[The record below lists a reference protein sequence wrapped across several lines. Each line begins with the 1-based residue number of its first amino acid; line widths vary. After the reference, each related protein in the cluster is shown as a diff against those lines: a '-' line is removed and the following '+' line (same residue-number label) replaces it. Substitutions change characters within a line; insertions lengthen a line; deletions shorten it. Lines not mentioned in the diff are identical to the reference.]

1 MKKLTTITTVIICI
15 IIVFTSSAVSYAVNT
30 ESESYKTLLE
40 HGLSED
46 YINNLT
52 DTMIDKMAETI
63 KKESDP
69 EYVSD
74 YDLLV
79 SVGIPEEF
87 ISDLTESALKQI
99 KSALGDSKVSTLDYQ
114 SESAISNSN
123 SDLPVKTLSVQLTDK
138 SGKSVVGE
146 TVCIY
151 WEWPINKPLIRTE
164 DFITVSWNKDTFCYN
179 ADSFYAEDYR
189 RNDLNDKW
197 TVSDSYTELSR
208 ISLNSLGHWTK
219 LYTTKNQVGGFI
231 IFSLLPT
238 HPINSET
245 DYDRD
250 VDIVY
255 THETKITLTVVLCII
270 FILLVL
276 SAVWIITEIRKRRK

>member
-1 MKKLTTITTVIICI
+1 MKKLKTITTVIICI
-15 IIVFTSSAVSYAVNT
+15 IVLFTSSAVSYAVNT
-30 ESESYKTLLE
+30 ENESYKILLE
-40 HGLSED
+40 HGFSEE

-52 DTMIDKMAETI
+52 DTMIEKMAETI
-63 KKESDP
+63 KKESNP

-74 YDLLV
+74 YDRLV
-79 SVGIPEEF
+79 SVGLPEEF
-87 ISDLTESALKQI
+87 IGNLTESSLKQI
-99 KSALGDSKVSTLDYQ
+99 KSALGDSKVSALDYQ
-114 SESAISNSN
+114 SESATGN
-123 SDLPVKTLSVQLTDK
+123 SDLPVKTLSIQLTDK
-138 SGKSVVGE
+138 RGKSVVGE

-164 DFITVSWNKDTFCYN
+164 DFITASWNKDTFCYN

-197 TVSDSYTELSR
+197 TVSDSYKELSR

-255 THETKITLTVVLCII
+255 NHETKITLTVVLCII

-276 SAVWIITEIRKRRK
+276 SAVWIITEVRKRRK

>member
-1 MKKLTTITTVIICI
+1 MKKLKTLISVTIC

-30 ESESYKTLLE
+30 ESESYKILLE
-40 HGLSED
+40 HGFSED

-52 DTMIDKMAETI
+52 DTMIDKMAEKI

-74 YDLLV
+74 YDWLI

-87 ISDLTESALKQI
+87 IDDLPESALKQI
-99 KSALGDSKVSTLDYQ
+99 KSALGDSKISTLDYQ
-114 SESAISNSN
+114 SESAINNSN

-146 TVCIY
+146 AVCIY
-151 WEWPINKPLIRTE
+151 WEWPINKPLIRAE
-164 DFITVSWNKDTFCYN
+164 DFITVSWNKDIFCYN

-189 RNDLNDKW
+189 RNDPSDRW

-219 LYTTKNQVGGFI
+219 LYTTKKQVGGFI

-238 HPINSET
+238 HPINSEN

-250 VDIVY
+250 MDIVY
-255 THETKITLTVVLCII
+255 NHETKITLTVVLCII
-270 FILLVL
+270 FILLIL
-276 SAVWIITEIRKRRK
+276 SAVWIITEVRKHRK

>member
-1 MKKLTTITTVIICI
+1 MKTPKVLTSIIICI
-15 IIVFTSSAVSYAVNT
+15 IIVFTSSAVSYAINT
-30 ESESYKTLLE
+30 ESESYKILLE
-40 HGLSED
+40 HGFSED

-52 DTMIDKMAETI
+52 DTMIDKIAETI
-63 KKESDP
+63 NKESNP
-69 EYVSD
+69 KYVSD
-74 YDLLV
+74 YDWLV
-79 SVGIPEEF
+79 SIGLPEEF
-87 ISDLTESALKQI
+87 IGNLTESALKQI
-99 KSALGDSKVSTLDYQ
+99 KSALGDSKVSALDYQ
-114 SESAISNSN
+114 SEFATSN
-123 SDLPVKTLSVQLTDK
+123 SDLPVKTLSIQLTDK

-164 DFITVSWNKDTFCYN
+164 DFITVTWNKDTFCYN

-189 RNDLNDKW
+189 RNDLNNKW
-197 TVSDSYTELSR
+197 TVSDSYKELSR

-255 THETKITLTVVLCII
+255 THETKIILTVVLCII
-270 FILLVL
+270 FILLIL
-276 SAVWIITEIRKRRK
+276 SAVWIMTEVRKRRK

>member
-1 MKKLTTITTVIICI
+1 MKTLKALTSIIICI

-30 ESESYKTLLE
+30 ESESYKILLE
-40 HGLSED
+40 HGFSED

-74 YDLLV
+74 YDWLV

-87 ISDLTESALKQI
+87 ISGLTESALKQI

-138 SGKSVVGE
+138 SDKSVVGE

-164 DFITVSWNKDTFCYN
+164 DFITASWNKDTFCYN

-197 TVSDSYTELSR
+197 TVSDSYKELSR

-255 THETKITLTVVLCII
+255 THETKTTLTVVLCII
-270 FILLVL
+270 FILLIL
-276 SAVWIITEIRKRRK
+276 SAVWIITEVRKRRK

>member
-1 MKKLTTITTVIICI
+1 MKKLKTLISVTIC

-30 ESESYKTLLE
+30 ESESYKILLE
-40 HGLSED
+40 HGFSED

-52 DTMIDKMAETI
+52 DTMIDKMAEKI

-74 YDLLV
+74 YDWLI

-87 ISDLTESALKQI
+87 IDDLPESALKQI
-99 KSALGDSKVSTLDYQ
+99 KSALGDSRVSTLDYQ

-146 TVCIY
+146 AVCIY
-151 WEWPINKPLIRTE
+151 WEWPINKPLIRSE
-164 DFITVSWNKDTFCYN
+164 DFITVSWNKDIFCYN

-189 RNDLNDKW
+189 RNDPSDKW

-219 LYTTKNQVGGFI
+219 LYTTKKQVGGFI

-238 HPINSET
+238 HPINSEN

-250 VDIVY
+250 LDIVY
-255 THETKITLTVVLCII
+255 NHETKITLTVVLCIS

-276 SAVWIITEIRKRRK
+276 SAMWIITEVRKHRK

>member
-1 MKKLTTITTVIICI
+1 MKKLKTITTVIICI
-15 IIVFTSSAVSYAVNT
+15 IVLFTSSAVSYAVNT
-30 ESESYKTLLE
+30 ENESYKILLE
-40 HGLSED
+40 HGFSED

-63 KKESDP
+63 KKESNP

-74 YDLLV
+74 YDWLV
-79 SVGIPEEF
+79 SVGLPEEF
-87 ISDLTESALKQI
+87 IGNLTESSLKQI
-99 KSALGDSKVSTLDYQ
+99 KSALGDSKVSALDYQ
-114 SESAISNSN
+114 SESATSN

-138 SGKSVVGE
+138 RGKSVVGE

-164 DFITVSWNKDTFCYN
+164 DFITASWNKDTFCYN

-197 TVSDSYTELSR
+197 TVSDSYKELSR

-255 THETKITLTVVLCII
+255 NHETKTTLIVVLCII

-276 SAVWIITEIRKRRK
+276 SAVWIITEVRKRRK